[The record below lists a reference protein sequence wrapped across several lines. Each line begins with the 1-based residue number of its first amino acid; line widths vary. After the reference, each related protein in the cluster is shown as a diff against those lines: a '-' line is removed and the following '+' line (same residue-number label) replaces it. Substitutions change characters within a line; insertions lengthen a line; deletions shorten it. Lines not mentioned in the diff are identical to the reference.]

1 MSKYS
6 YEDDLGDDPFFS
18 PCVHC
23 GCPDF
28 YMDWDEMIYKCS
40 DCNEPTKST
49 TNTYGKEKKPKEGVK
64 KFKGE
69 N

>member
-40 DCNEPTKST
+40 DCNKPIESN
-49 TNTYGKEKKPKEGVK
+49 TNTYGKEKNQK
-64 KFKGE
+64 KV
-69 N
+69 